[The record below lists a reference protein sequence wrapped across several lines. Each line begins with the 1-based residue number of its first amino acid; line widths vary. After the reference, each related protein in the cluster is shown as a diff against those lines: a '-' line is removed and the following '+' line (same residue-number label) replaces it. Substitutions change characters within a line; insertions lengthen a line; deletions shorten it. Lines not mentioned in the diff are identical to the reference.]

1 MCTVHASAS
10 VATAAY
16 EDYDSMA
23 WVCCGS
29 MPGVRS
35 QRARLTPRAA
45 SGPDPIHT
53 PLPQPQPAPAPEPA
67 PAVAEPRR
75 RAGRRERA
83 EAAAIREVKQHRKRR
98 LQREQAASIATVA
111 AKTTTPEA
119 ASVGEADGLPDGWA
133 MFPPQCPTSMTV
145 AVPLDEEEAVAVRG
159 PFEEVGLRVLEVLRV
174 QNRALWLRFASER
187 ALLAR
192 LHGAGWEPNERR
204 LYHATG
210 QDALAL
216 AEGPGLDERF
226 SSAGGNL
233 GRAIYC
239 ASHPRKAH
247 QCLVHSTTLIDLATH
262 LTFIR

>member
-1 MCTVHASAS
+1 
-10 VATAAY
+10 
-16 EDYDSMA
+16 MA

-53 PLPQPQPAPAPEPA
+53 ALPQPQPAAA
-67 PAVAEPRR
+67 AAEPRR
-75 RAGRRERA
+75 RATRSRRERA
-83 EAAAIREVKQHRKRR
+83 EAAAIREVKQQRGRR
-98 LQREQAASIATVA
+98 LQREQRAAAMATVA

-119 ASVGEADGLPDGWA
+119 ASVGEAEGLPDGWA
-133 MFPPQCPTSMTV
+133 KFPPQCPTSLTV
-145 AVPLDEEEAVAVRG
+145 AVPLDEEEAVAVRS

-187 ALLAR
+187 ALLAQ
-192 LHGAGWEPNERR
+192 LHGGGWEPNERR
-204 LYHATG
+204 LYHATRE
-210 QDALAL
+210 DALAL

-233 GRAIYC
+233 GRAIS
-239 ASHPRKAH
+239 AGRKHERKHEWKWLRSSVAEAPRAW
-247 QCLVHSTTLIDLATH
+247 LILTL
-262 LTFIR
+262 